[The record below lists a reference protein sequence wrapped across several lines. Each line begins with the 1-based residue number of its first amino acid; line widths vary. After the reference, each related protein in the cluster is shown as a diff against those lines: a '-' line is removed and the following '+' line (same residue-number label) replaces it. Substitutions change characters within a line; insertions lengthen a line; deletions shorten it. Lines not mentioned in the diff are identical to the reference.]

1 MNKPQIYRIKG
12 MHCASCAG
20 IIEKTFKKTDGV
32 ELVEVNYGTET
43 VKVAYDE
50 TKTNLQDLSK
60 KIEKLGYSLIIPTTN
75 FSAANHSA
83 VQNAYGTTTNMS
95 AEQMG
100 MTPDEHAAHLGL
112 SQPVLRSLDVEGSKQ
127 EKLAEIKDM
136 KNKVVSAIPLAI
148 ISIIVMAWDILAQY
162 NAVPEVGTTLKEF
175 LRYLMPLMATY
186 TLFVV
191 GKPYLMGF
199 YRFLRYGK
207 ANMDTLIG
215 IGTTAAFL
223 YSFAILAFES
233 ALKPYINVQYTYF
246 DVTIVV
252 ITFITLGKYL
262 EARSKIKTGD
272 AIEKLLNLQAKT
284 ALVIRD
290 GKEVEISVNDVKHG
304 DSIIIKPGAK
314 IPVDGI
320 IIAGASFI
328 DESMVTGEPM
338 PVQKKIDDSVV
349 SGTINTSGSFTF
361 KATKVGSE
369 TLLAQII
376 KMVEEA
382 HGSKAPIQA
391 LADKISGIFVPI
403 VLVIAFVT
411 FGAWLLFGT
420 GSLGF
425 SQALSFGLVSF
436 VGILVI
442 ACPCALGLATPT
454 AIIVGVGKGAREGIL
469 IKDAA
474 TLEKLHKVDTVIV
487 DKTGTIT
494 IGRPTL
500 VNIEISPRSDLGQS
514 EFISILAALEKKSE
528 HPIAHAIV
536 NYAEVGPQDKT
547 GVKSAGVSNVSDV
560 SNFESI
566 QGKGLKGTI
575 NGTEYFVGNVKLI
588 KDLGLPFDTTKIE
601 QFTAEGKTPVILA
614 TKEKVLGFVMVA
626 DEIKTESRE
635 AVASL
640 HKLGIKVVMLTGDDE
655 KAAKYMAAL
664 VGIDD
669 VVAHVLPQDKLAKI
683 KELQIQGRIVA
694 MAGDGVNDAPALAQA
709 DVGIAMGTGTDV
721 AIESADITL
730 LGGDISKLVK
740 AIKLSKMTMRGIK
753 QNLFWAF
760 IYNIVGIPLA
770 AGLFY
775 PIFGWLLSP
784 VFAGLA
790 MGFSSVSV
798 VGNSLR
804 IKTKKL

>member
-1 MNKPQIYRIKG
+1 MNYAKTFKVKG
-12 MHCASCAG
+12 MHCASCAS

-32 ELVEVNYGTET
+32 HSAEVNYGTET
-43 VKVAYDE
+43 AKVAFDE
-50 TKTNLQDLSK
+50 SKTNPHQLSQ
-60 KIEKLGYSLIIPTTN
+60 KIEKFGYSLDVP
-75 FSAANHSA
+75 SAEEM
-83 VQNAYGTTTNMS
+83 NMS
-95 AEQMG
+95 
-100 MTPDEHAAHLGL
+100 PDEHAAHLGL
-112 SQPVLRSLDVEGSKQ
+112 NQSKK
-127 EKLAEIKDM
+127 EKLAEVADM
-136 KNKVVSAIPLAI
+136 RTKVLSAIPLAI
-148 ISIIVMAWDILAQY
+148 FAAFVMGWDILSEY
-162 NAVPEVGTTLKEF
+162 GFISEMNYTVNELFHHLLPI
-175 LRYLMPLMATY
+175 MATY

-191 GKPYLMGF
+191 GKPYLLGF

-223 YSFAILAFES
+223 YSLAITAFEET
-233 ALKPYINVQYTYF
+233 LRPYINVDYQYY

-252 ITFITLGKYL
+252 ITFIALGKYL

-290 GKEVEISVNDVKHG
+290 GKELEIPINDVIHG
-304 DSIIIKPGAK
+304 DLIVVKPGGK

-320 IIAGASFI
+320 ITEGTSFV

-338 PVQKKIDDSVV
+338 PVQKKIGGNVV

-361 KATKVGSE
+361 KAMKVGSE

-382 HGSKAPIQA
+382 QGSKAPIQA
-391 LADKISGIFVPI
+391 LADKISSIFVPI
-403 VLVIAFVT
+403 VLVIAFLALGV
-411 FGAWLLFGT
+411 WLLV
-420 GSLGF
+420 GSQTLGL
-425 SQALSFGLVSF
+425 SQGLSFGLVSF

-454 AIIVGVGKGAREGIL
+454 AIIVGVGKGAKEGIL

-474 TLEKLHKVDTVIV
+474 TLEKLHKVDTVVV

-494 IGRPTL
+494 KGKPTL
-500 VNIEISPRSDLGQS
+500 VDIDNLS
-514 EFISILAALEKKSE
+514 ELENDELVSILASLEKKSE

-536 NYAEVGPQDKT
+536 SYAQEKNI
-547 GVKSAGVSNVSDV
+547 SVSDI
-560 SNFESI
+560 SNFEGI
-566 QGKGLKGTI
+566 QGKGLKGTVD
-575 NGTEYFVGNVKLI
+575 GVEYYVGNTKLVD
-588 KDLGLPFDTTKIE
+588 DLNINFDTTKLDK
-601 QFTAEGKTPVILA
+601 FTSQGKTPVILA
-614 TKEKVLGFVMVA
+614 TKEKVLGFVMVS
-626 DEIKTESRE
+626 DEIKAESIE
-635 AVASL
+635 AVKSL

-655 KAAKYMAAL
+655 KAAKYMASL

-669 VVAHVLPQDKLAKI
+669 VVAHVLPQDKLEKI
-683 KELQIQGRIVA
+683 KELQSQGRIVA

-721 AIESADITL
+721 AIESAGITL

-740 AIKLSKMTMRGIK
+740 AIRLSKITMRGIK

-770 AGLFY
+770 SGIFY
-775 PIFGWLLSP
+775 PVFGWLLSP
-784 VFAGLA
+784 VFAGFA
-790 MGFSSVSV
+790 MAMSSVSV
-798 VGNSLR
+798 VSNSLR
-804 IKTKKL
+804 IKAKKL